1 MKQTINPEHV
11 IQQLRRL
18 QTVFA
23 NEESS
28 IAMRMSNRRGK
39 HGLISTVVGYVVTHE
54 RLSDPIISTCPKR
67 AVDKLMAKRHIT
79 RVEQYCRMFLQ
90 GGAA

>member
-1 MKQTINPEHV
+1 MKQAINPENV

-23 NEESS
+23 SEESS
-28 IAMRMSNRRGK
+28 ITMRMSNRRGK
-39 HGLISTVVGYVVTHE
+39 HGLMSTVVGYVVTHE

-67 AVDKLMAKRHIT
+67 AVDKLMAKRHVT
-79 RVEQYCRMFLQ
+79 GVEQYCRMYLQ
-90 GGAA
+90 GGVA

>member
-1 MKQTINPEHV
+1 MKPSVDPVKV
-11 IQQLRRL
+11 IEQLRRL

-54 RLSDPIISTCPKR
+54 RVSDPIISTCPKR
-67 AVDKLMAKRHIT
+67 AVDKLMVKRHIT
-79 RVEQYCRMFLQ
+79 SVEQYCRMFLQ

>member
-1 MKQTINPEHV
+1 MKQAINPEFV
-11 IQQLRRL
+11 IKQLRRL
-18 QTVFA
+18 QIVFA
-23 NEESS
+23 NDETS
-28 IAMRMSNRRGK
+28 IAMRMSNRRGR
-39 HGLISTVVGYVVTHE
+39 HGLISTIVGYEVKHE

-79 RVEQYCRMFLQ
+79 GVEQYCRMFMQ